1 MSIYY
6 YYYDY
11 MIAFDETGPVLTCR
25 FNEIVRLPLDYLAD
39 VAVSSPPSAPRTPP
53 PPPPPELF
61 TYFYYLS
68 EEGSHANEALQ
79 FDGWR

>member
-53 PPPPPELF
+53 PASPSRIIHLF
-61 TYFYYLS
+61 LLFIRRR
-68 EEGSHANEALQ
+68 
-79 FDGWR
+79 FPR

>member
-1 MSIYY
+1 
-6 YYYDY
+6 

-53 PPPPPELF
+53 RLP
-61 TYFYYLS
+61 
-68 EEGSHANEALQ
+68 LQ
-79 FDGWR
+79 NYSPIFIIYPKKVPTLTKRCSLTDGDER